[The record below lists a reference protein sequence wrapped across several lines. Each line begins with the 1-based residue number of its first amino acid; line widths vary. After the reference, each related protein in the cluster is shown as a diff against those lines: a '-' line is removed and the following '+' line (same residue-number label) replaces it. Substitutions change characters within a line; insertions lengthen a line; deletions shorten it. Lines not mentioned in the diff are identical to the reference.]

1 MKQSILITQCLQN
14 DFVEPIQKYDPI
26 PNLLHVG
33 YSESRR
39 LMGENPS
46 EGAVIAFMEWALK
59 QPKDSFEIL
68 HIRDWHNSED
78 LNQKEHLAQFGL
90 HCIEN
95 THGANFVY
103 QALIDSDKN
112 VNHNIV
118 NASGL
123 NDFYKTNLQE
133 ILKPYED
140 TSQAIRV
147 GLIGVWTE
155 AKISFLAYELSTRY
169 AHFEIG
175 ICSALCASSSRHMH
189 FISLDHLKSILGV
202 QIFPSIGGFSEF
214 LSGASFQ
221 LLPGGTKHRD
231 HLKMNFNKSIEL
243 ADVDRDILYYLYR
256 DCKSVDLYCLD
267 GGFSGNVVLRAKSID
282 NLGHSQVPTV
292 IKIGARD
299 LIAKERSSFERIEE
313 VLGNNAPR
321 IVDFAEISERG
332 GIKYRYASMIDGKT
346 EVFQDRYEG
355 GEELTK
361 INAILDVVF
370 KNQLGRL
377 YDAKGME
384 KLNLLDYYDFQSK
397 YAKSVRSRVEG
408 LLNVKLYENETFPSR
423 YLFPKTEMESDKSSL
438 ELYNVCLFYE
448 RDLLELNE
456 ISSNSHFLSYVH
468 GDLNGKN
475 MILDAQNNVWLIDFF
490 HTHRGHVLKDL
501 LKLENDLLYIFT
513 KIKEE
518 DWNEACQLTDILIQQ
533 PDLGIP
539 LKPDYVSN
547 FTSEKIKRAYLTACK
562 LRSFYPSLIDLDR
575 DPYQMHVGL
584 LRYAMHTLSFDECS
598 HLQKLWALRTGC
610 ILSKKIQ
617 QNLVLSQRLRVDYIP
632 LNNVKGKLGLTILP
646 GRKDRGRNLQKD
658 LQNLKEENVTKI
670 ISLIT
675 EHEYLE
681 YGVSNLKQDYINA
694 GFSFISYPMVDQ
706 GIPDVTT
713 LPSILQTMDKEL
725 EQGGNVVL
733 HCVGGLG
740 RSGTIAAA
748 YLNYKFGMDPNQ
760 AISIVRE
767 HRSQR
772 AVESKEQLA
781 FLQENS
787 FVLS

>member
-59 QPKDSFEIL
+59 QPKDSLEII

-103 QALIDSDKN
+103 QALLDSDKN
-112 VNHNIV
+112 VNHKIV

-133 ILKPYED
+133 ILKPYEN
-140 TSQAIRV
+140 TSHEIRV

-169 AHFEIG
+169 PHFNIG
-175 ICSALCASSSRHMH
+175 ISSALCASSSRHMH
-189 FISLDHLKSILGV
+189 FISLDHLKSILGI
-202 QIFPSIGGFSEF
+202 QLFPSIGGFSEF
-214 LSGASFQ
+214 LSDSGFQ

-231 HLKMNFNKSIEL
+231 HLKMNFNKSIDI

-256 DCKSVDLYCLD
+256 DCKSVDLFCLD

-321 IVDFAEISERG
+321 IVDFAEIAERG
-332 GIKYRYASMIDGKT
+332 GIKYRYAAMIDGKT
-346 EVFQDRYEG
+346 EVFQDRYEN
-355 GEELTK
+355 GEDLTK
-361 INAILDVVF
+361 INAILDIVF

-384 KLNLLDYYDFQSK
+384 KLNLLEYYDFQAK

-408 LLNVKLYENETFPSR
+408 LVHGKLNDQETFPINW
-423 YLFPKTEMESDKSSL
+423 LFPKSELPLKNSPS

-456 ISSNSHFLSYVH
+456 ISSSSHFLSYVH

-513 KIKEE
+513 KITEE

-539 LKPDYVSN
+539 MNPSLVNN
-547 FTSEKIKRAYLTACK
+547 FSSEKIKRAYLTACK
-562 LRSFYPSLIDLDR
+562 LRSFYPSLIELDR

-598 HLQKLWALRTGC
+598 QIQKLWALRTGC
-610 ILSKKIQ
+610 ILAKKIQ
-617 QNLVLSQRLRVDYIP
+617 ENLILSQRLRVDYIP
-632 LNNVKGKLGLTILP
+632 LENLKGKLGLTILP

-658 LQNLKEENVTKI
+658 LENLKDESITMI

-675 EHEYLE
+675 EHEYNE
-681 YGVSNLKQDYINA
+681 YGVPDLKQEYQKA
-694 GFSFISYPMVDQ
+694 GFSFIAYPMLDQ
-706 GIPDVTT
+706 GVPDLDS
-713 LPSILQTMDKEL
+713 LPSILQTIEKEL
-725 EQGGNVVL
+725 ELGGNVVL

-748 YLNYKFGMDPNQ
+748 FLIYKYGLEPNQ

-772 AVESKEQLA
+772 AVESKEQLD
-781 FLQENS
+781 FLKENS
-787 FVLS
+787 F